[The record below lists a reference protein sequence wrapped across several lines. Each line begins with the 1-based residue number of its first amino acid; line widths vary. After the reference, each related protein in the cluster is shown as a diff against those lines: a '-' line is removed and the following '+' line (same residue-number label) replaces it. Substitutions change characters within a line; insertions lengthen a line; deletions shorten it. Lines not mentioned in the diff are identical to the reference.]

1 MYQADIRSWTLYGN
15 TKIMGD
21 DDLDAV
27 EEAYK
32 DAAKQEWSK
41 AREAFTREFQIRQRL
56 RLELIR
62 RLTTMIQI

>member
-15 TKIMGD
+15 TKIMSD

-41 AREAFTREFQIRQRL
+41 AREAFTSVRL
-56 RLELIR
+56 GEGLGWS
-62 RLTTMIQI
+62 